1 MDSIPY
7 RQQLDEK
14 IQRLERLFDGLP
26 TPGLA
31 VFPSAPE
38 HYRMRAEFRIW
49 HEGDDIHYAM
59 FDPGQK
65 ASSATLRRID
75 HFAPACAAIGALMP
89 RLLAAAAADPVL
101 RQRWYQVEFLATL
114 AGDMLVTMIYHRRLD
129 DVWEAAARKLQVQL
143 GIAIIGR
150 SKGQKRVLKQDHVTE
165 RLHVVLAADATAD
178 APPASTGATTSTTT
192 GSTTGGTTGSTPH
205 PAAEFPSRPGTG
217 NSPQS
222 TATRSPDPQ
231 DGVPDPQARASAGAA
246 PSGVPDATCGRTFV
260 YRQPEGAFTQPN
272 AHVCERMIG
281 WACAVAR
288 DWQAQQGTGIGPD
301 LLELYCGNGNFSIPL
316 AGFFRQVLATEI
328 SKTSVAAAQWNIAA
342 NGCDN
347 LRIARLSAEE
357 FTEAWLDQREFRRL
371 QQAGIRLDEH
381 DFGTVLVDP
390 PRAGVDDGTLALLQ
404 RFERI
409 LYISCNPD
417 TLRANLDV
425 LCQTHAITRF
435 ALFDQFPFT
444 HHIECGVALERRRD
458 GSTHCATS

>member
-31 VFPSAPE
+31 VFPSPPE

-75 HFAPACAAIGALMP
+75 RFAPACTAIGALMP

-129 DVWEAAARKLQVQL
+129 DAWEAAARTLQAQL
-143 GIAIIGR
+143 GITIIGR

-165 RLHVVLAADATAD
+165 RLHVVL
-178 APPASTGATTSTTT
+178 PA
-192 GSTTGGTTGSTPH
+192 
-205 PAAEFPSRPGTG
+205 R
-217 NSPQS
+217 
-222 TATRSPDPQ
+222 PDPE
-231 DGVPDPQARASAGAA
+231 ARTSPGAA
-246 PSGVPDATCGRTFV
+246 PSGAPDATSGRTFV

-272 AHVCERMIG
+272 ARVCERMIG
-281 WACAVAR
+281 WTCAVAR
-288 DWQAQQGTGIGPD
+288 DWQAQQDSGVGPD

-357 FTEAWLDQREFRRL
+357 FTEAWLGQREFRRL

-425 LCQTHAITRF
+425 LCRTHVITRR

-444 HHIECGVALERRRD
+444 PHIECGVALERHRD